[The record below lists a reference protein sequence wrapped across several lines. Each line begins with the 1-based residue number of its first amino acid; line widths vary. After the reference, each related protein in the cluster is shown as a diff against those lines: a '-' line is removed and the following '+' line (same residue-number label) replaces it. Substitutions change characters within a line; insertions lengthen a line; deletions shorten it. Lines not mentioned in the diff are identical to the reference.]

1 MTTGRTRQLHSD
13 TPKWVSSHQTNMLHE
28 DFHNSV
34 VPYRQDAEGY
44 RLSAKGI
51 AAHLIDGA
59 LTIGNYS
66 WRLEGFIRAVA
77 TRLLTHHE
85 VWLEVRFNKDIRG
98 HAPFAVME
106 IDGIKR
112 PEIGRLIQEQQSIG
126 NPSNWAQGKS
136 NRDRHFEAEEIVHV
150 TLPETYPSQLLTQV
164 VCDLAEVG
172 VPVPPAWVMDNMY
185 SQRGDVPHY
194 DVGQAMRTER
204 LRIAQAALPI
214 GWTAREIFHQQSRQ
228 LGDYYYHWR
237 ELRFLHFLSSMR
249 TRGEEALRQVLTVA
263 GARCGFTATVTAHGI
278 HTAHEVEALI
288 PQFEAGEIPFSQ
300 VSKII
305 HEVDDGSSAEQRRV
319 V

>member
-44 RLSAKGI
+44 RLSTKGI
-51 AAHLIDGA
+51 AAHLIDEA
-59 LTIGNYS
+59 LTMGHHA
-66 WRLEGFIRAVA
+66 WRLEGFVSAVA

-85 VWLEVRFNKDIRG
+85 VWLEVKFDEDSRG
-98 HAPFAVME
+98 RAPFAVME

-112 PEIGRLIQEQQSIG
+112 PEIGGLIQEQQSIG
-126 NPSNWAQGKS
+126 NPSNRAQGKS

-278 HTAHEVEALI
+278 HTPHEVEALI